1 LDIGVDKK
9 PDFSKMDMACLEIS
23 KYLKSG
29 QTVIVETTVPV
40 GTLRNRIAPLLESI
54 SGLIAGKDFHLA
66 FSPERVSS
74 GTMKMGF
81 STYPKLV
88 GGLTFPCAENAAR
101 LYRQGFKFHSNPLI
115 KREVGVWIMGSTEA
129 AEFAKLAETTYRDV
143 NLALANTFA
152 LASMKHGID
161 YLEVV
166 EACNSQPF
174 SQLHNPGIAIG
185 GHCIPVYPHL
195 FLESNDGLG
204 LIESARSIND
214 AMPSRMVALAQ
225 GVSEA
230 RAGSKA
236 LIIGLCYRTGVRE
249 SAHSGAFQLR
259 DALSAIGLEVELV
272 DELFHDD
279 EIEAMGFVP
288 RSPESIFEH
297 VFINSGDEGFVESVV
312 SQMPDTTLVVDG
324 RRTLKS
330 KSNQVRI
337 TL

>member
-1 LDIGVDKK
+1 
-9 PDFSKMDMACLEIS
+9 
-23 KYLKSG
+23 
-29 QTVIVETTVPV
+29 
-40 GTLRNRIAPLLESI
+40 
-54 SGLIAGKDFHLA
+54 
-66 FSPERVSS
+66 
-74 GTMKMGF
+74 
-81 STYPKLV
+81 
-88 GGLTFPCAENAAR
+88 
-101 LYRQGFKFHSNPLI
+101 
-115 KREVGVWIMGSTEA
+115 MGSTEA

-214 AMPSRMVALAQ
+214 AMPSRMVELAQ
-225 GVSEA
+225 SVSEA

-288 RSPESIFEH
+288 RRTESVFEH

-330 KSNQVRI
+330 KSNQVRL